1 MSDLKTVQ
9 NVFVQ
14 WMPMMQCRA
23 RRRFLNLPPD
33 LRQEAVANSLAL
45 AWKFFY
51 ALFRQ
56 GRADEPE
63 VLKSCIYYAVKQ
75 TKCGRTIQSKS
86 RCKDALDHRRTGKA
100 KFSDFDLSNFIGRN
114 TPIPDQVSF
123 RLDVPAFFRT
133 LTSRQRAI
141 AADLATGMATKQAA
155 EKYGVTPAMISQFRA
170 RFRQLF
176 DAFFA
181 A

>member
-1 MSDLKTVQ
+1 M
-9 NVFVQ
+9 FVQ
-14 WMPMMQCRA
+14 WMPMMQHRA

-51 ALFRQ
+51 ALFRK
-56 GRADEPE
+56 GRADEPQ

-75 TKCGRTIQSKS
+75 TKCGRTIQSS
-86 RCKDALDHRRTGKA
+86 RCKDAFDQRRTGKA
-100 KFSDFDLSNFIGRN
+100 RFSDFDVNNFIGRN

-133 LTSRQRAI
+133 LTIRQRAI
-141 AADLATGMATKQAA
+141 AADLATGMATKEAA
-155 EKYGVTPAMISQFRA
+155 EKYGVTPATISQFRA
-170 RFRQLF
+170 RFKQLF